1 MGYLLD
7 TVCMRCSYGGSIG
20 TSIGTCSTC
29 VRRTD
34 VRFDLYPQGV
44 DNHRGWYSQGV
55 DNYYKWSFSDPV
67 RRFSGLLFRRAGRAW
82 GGTPQILRSSP
93 LLDKSIQNV

>member
-44 DNHRGWYSQGV
+44 DNHRG
-55 DNYYKWSFSDPV
+55 
-67 RRFSGLLFRRAGRAW
+67 
-82 GGTPQILRSSP
+82 
-93 LLDKSIQNV
+93 